1 MEKVSSVFFCCWRES
16 CFVCILP
23 KIKFCLRPEILPE
36 REEENDIVEDESE
49 LILER
54 IEEEM
59 AAEYSDDEDDA
70 LIQLDDLHILHGV
83 DVVRD
88 LAFNFRHCK
97 PLFWHWSEWC
107 HDVKWEQCQV
117 QCCYLNSR

>member
-1 MEKVSSVFFCCWRES
+1 
-16 CFVCILP
+16 
-23 KIKFCLRPEILPE
+23 
-36 REEENDIVEDESE
+36 
-49 LILER
+49 LER
-54 IEEEM
+54 IEEEI

-97 PLFWHWSEWC
+97 PLF
-107 HDVKWEQCQV
+107 
-117 QCCYLNSR
+117 